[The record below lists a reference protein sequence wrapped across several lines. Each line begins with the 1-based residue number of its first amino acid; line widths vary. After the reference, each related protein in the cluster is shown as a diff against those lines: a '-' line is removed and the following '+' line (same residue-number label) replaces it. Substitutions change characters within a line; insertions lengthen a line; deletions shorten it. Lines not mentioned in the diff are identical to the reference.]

1 MSAGEQFHAY
11 GRVHVDP
18 HVAAGAVRAVHLR
31 WKRGQLGDADA
42 VEVLRA
48 LGLAPSGSGGR
59 FTPTGRRDT
68 RTEGK
73 RRLRAAETAASV
85 RTLPDLPEHVA
96 GRSADE
102 GSSTTG
108 QPRSDGGTT

>member
-11 GRVHVDP
+11 GHVHVDP
-18 HVAAGAVRAVHLR
+18 HVAEAAVRAVHLR

-59 FTPTGRRDT
+59 YTPTGRRDT

-73 RRLRAAETAASV
+73 QRAAQAN
-85 RTLPDLPEHVA
+85 
-96 GRSADE
+96 ADNVKQ
-102 GSSTTG
+102 GSRVSLS
-108 QPRSDGGTT
+108 QPHGSPARYCPPQMIIP